1 MNPNQAIKLIIN
13 SVVDSLK
20 ANPSGTP
27 EGSLY
32 AVMMTQGCSLEQFNA
47 IIGALCDAGMIR
59 KQGNLLFA

>member
-1 MNPNQAIKLIIN
+1 MNPNQAIKMIVN
-13 SVVDSLK
+13 SVVQSLK
-20 ANPSGTP
+20 ANPEGTP

-32 AVMMTQGCSLEQFNA
+32 AVMMSQGCSLEQFNA